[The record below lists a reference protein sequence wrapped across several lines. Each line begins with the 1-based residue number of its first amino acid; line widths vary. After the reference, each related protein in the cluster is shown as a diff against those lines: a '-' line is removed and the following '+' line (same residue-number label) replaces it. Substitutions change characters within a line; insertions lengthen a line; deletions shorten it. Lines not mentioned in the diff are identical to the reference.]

1 MSDWGYIVLAWAL
14 TGGVMSGF
22 SLRVLIRGRR
32 LSRSVPE
39 DRRRWMS

>member
-14 TGGVMSGF
+14 TVGVLVLF
-22 SLRVLIRGRR
+22 SLRVLVRGRR

>member
-1 MSDWGYIVLAWAL
+1 MSDWGYIVLAWVL
-14 TGGVMSGF
+14 TSGLVLAY
-22 SLRVLIRGRR
+22 SVRVLVRGRR